1 MKVIIQTY
9 TTTGSVKPKN
19 EDAFEVI
26 NNLDNSD
33 NSNIP
38 LLYVG
43 LFDGHGG
50 GDISKTL
57 INKEKINLSK
67 YFCSTES
74 PIAQKLLSGK
84 STNKLIEQLFTR
96 VQEKLK
102 NYYIRSNSMGST
114 AAISLI
120 YPKKNK
126 YSIKIINL
134 GDCRTV
140 ICNSYNIGNQ
150 LSLDHKPHLFSDN
163 QRIINMGGIVEFE
176 NGDDPRINGMSVSR
190 SFGDLDN
197 KFISQTSDIFDY
209 DINNDKFL
217 IIACDGLWDV
227 LQNQEVV
234 DFVLSKYNKNTVNIK
249 TKSENNIAYK
259 LSELAINKGSQDNIT
274 IIVIFFVN

>member
-9 TTTGSVKPKN
+9 TTIGSTKPTN
-19 EDAFEVI
+19 EDAFEII

-33 NSNIP
+33 SSNIP
-38 LLYVG
+38 ILYAG

-57 INKEKINLSK
+57 INNKKIHLSK
-67 YFCSTES
+67 YFCNIES
-74 PIAQKLLSGK
+74 PISQKLLAGK

-126 YSIKIINL
+126 YAIKVVNL
-134 GDCRTV
+134 GDCRNV

-163 QRIINMGGIVEFE
+163 KRIIDMGGVIEFSK
-176 NGDDPRINGMSVSR
+176 GDDPRINGMSVSR

-197 KFISQTSDIFDY
+197 KFISQKPDIFDY
-209 DINNDKFL
+209 DINDDKFL
-217 IIACDGLWDV
+217 IIGCDGLWDV
-227 LQNQEVV
+227 LQNQDAV
-234 DFVLSKYNKNTVNIK
+234 DFVLSKYNDKITNTK

-259 LSELAINKGSQDNIT
+259 LSELALNKGSQDNIT
-274 IIVIFFVN
+274 TIIIFFVN

>member
-1 MKVIIQTY
+1 MKVIIQIY
-9 TTTGSVKPKN
+9 TTIGSVKPKN
-19 EDAFEVI
+19 EDAFEII
-26 NNLDNSD
+26 NNLDSSNK
-33 NSNIP
+33 SNIP
-38 LLYVG
+38 ILYAG

-67 YFCSTES
+67 YFCSIES
-74 PIAQKLLSGK
+74 PISQKLLSIK
-84 STNKLIEQLFTR
+84 SNKMIEQLFTR

-114 AAISLI
+114 ASISLI

-126 YSIKIINL
+126 YAIKVINL

-150 LSLDHKPHLFSDN
+150 LSLDHKPHLYSDN
-163 QRIINMGGIVEFE
+163 QRIINMGGILEFE
-176 NGDDPRINGMSVSR
+176 KGDDPRINGMSVSR

-197 KFISQTSDIFDY
+197 KFISQKPDIFDY

-217 IIACDGLWDV
+217 IIGCDGLWDV
-227 LQNQEVV
+227 LQNQDAV
-234 DFVLSKYNKNTVNIK
+234 DFVLSKYNKNIANIK

-259 LSELAINKGSQDNIT
+259 LSELALNKGSQDNIT
-274 IIVIFFVN
+274 VIIIFFTE

>member
-9 TTTGSVKPKN
+9 TTIGSVKPKN
-19 EDAFEVI
+19 EDALEII
-26 NNLDNSD
+26 NNLDSSD
-33 NSNIP
+33 NTNVPI
-38 LLYVG
+38 LYAG

-57 INKEKINLSK
+57 INKEKIHLSK

-74 PIAQKLLSGK
+74 PIAQKLLLGK
-84 STNKLIEQLFTR
+84 SNKMIDQLFTR

-102 NYYIRSNSMGST
+102 NYNIRSNSMGST

-126 YSIKIINL
+126 YAIKVINL

-140 ICNSYNIGNQ
+140 MCNSYNIGNQ

-163 QRIINMGGIVEFE
+163 QRIVDMGGVLEFAK
-176 NGDDPRINGMSVSR
+176 GDDPRINGMSVSR

-197 KFISQTSDIFDY
+197 KFISQKPDIFDY

-227 LQNQEVV
+227 LQNQDVV
-234 DFVLSKYNKNTVNIK
+234 DFVLSKYNKNTTNTK
-249 TKSENNIAYK
+249 TKSETNIAYK
-259 LSELAINKGSQDNIT
+259 LSELAISKGSQDNIT
-274 IIVIFFVN
+274 VIIIFFVN